1 MMELEELKR
10 RKKEE
15 EEKNMMELA
24 NFSNNIKSK

>member
-1 MMELEELKR
+1 MELEELKR